1 VSSKDHP
8 LKVLHL
14 VCLSFLPL
22 VLFAFSFCLFCFVF
36 LSLLGFFGILLFQVL
51 STRHHERVF
60 LLLLVLLQKLSCCL
74 MPDSHVHPT
83 GSC

>member
-22 VLFAFSFCLFCFVF
+22 VLFAFSFCLFCYVL
-36 LSLLGFFGILLFQVL
+36 LSLLGFFGILLFQV
-51 STRHHERVF
+51 V
-60 LLLLVLLQKLSCCL
+60 
-74 MPDSHVHPT
+74 
-83 GSC
+83 